1 MPLLVLKMVKRFPPP
16 CCLQTCRVLPYTLS
30 VIAFLTAESLPL
42 SLFLISKLYCAFCNS
57 YPSDQCLP
65 EALWVCWCAHY
76 LCSLE
81 QLLIAPCNCQ
91 IQCSE
96 ITWISFETLLEN
108 HSICCL
114 LFLCCWQ
121 RFMPEIAHLSG
132 TVFSEEPPGEYCQD
146 EHSIYTCVNTP
157 VFAPCASTAAWP
169 GSCCAPWQHRLSM
182 EIVLRPSTG
191 DAAEKH
197 SCIYESVASSPDCCS
212 LILISCS
219 PQTSSQTAGVVWN
232 RIC

>member
-1 MPLLVLKMVKRFPPP
+1 MPLLVLEDGEEVPPP

-57 YPSDQCLP
+57 YPSYQCLP

-132 TVFSEEPPGEYCQD
+132 TVFSEEPPSEYCQD
-146 EHSIYTCVNTP
+146 ELYLHMCEHS
-157 VFAPCASTAAWP
+157 
-169 GSCCAPWQHRLSM
+169 
-182 EIVLRPSTG
+182 
-191 DAAEKH
+191 
-197 SCIYESVASSPDCCS
+197 SVCS
-212 LILISCS
+212 LCQHCCLTWLLLCPLAAQAQHGNSSETFHRRCSREAQLYLWICGFIS
-219 PQTSSQTAGVVWN
+219 
-232 RIC
+232 RLLLFDFDLL